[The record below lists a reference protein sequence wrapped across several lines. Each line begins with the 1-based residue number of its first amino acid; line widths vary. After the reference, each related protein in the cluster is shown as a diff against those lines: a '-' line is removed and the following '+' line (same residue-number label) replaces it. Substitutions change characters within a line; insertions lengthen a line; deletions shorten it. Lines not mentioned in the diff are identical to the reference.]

1 MSNLCS
7 LVISPLRC
15 LWFSLCILFLWVVAP
30 TTHVE
35 LSGLEYPEDCWDRQ
49 SRSMCE
55 TNRANNNRTFCTTQS
70 GFKDTSTRLRC
81 LNCREE
87 ELWGATNPERR
98 YFRKQ
103 VGRFRG
109 SKVWSHLQVFSLWDC
124 VTLGTNVSPS
134 EVHPLLFWL
143 MNCNN
148 DKKQMNYINKS
159 LKNDPS
165 TMNSAVFSAF
175 S

>member
-1 MSNLCS
+1 MSCHQHMQRERVKDSSREFKSYCSLNFSNSRTSTMSNLCS

-55 TNRANNNRTFCTTQS
+55 TNRANNNRTFRTTRS

-87 ELWGATNPERR
+87 ELRGATNPERW

-109 SKVWSHLQVFSLWDC
+109 SKVWSHLQYFIMRLRNI
-124 VTLGTNVSPS
+124 LN
-134 EVHPLLFWL
+134 
-143 MNCNN
+143 
-148 DKKQMNYINKS
+148 
-159 LKNDPS
+159 
-165 TMNSAVFSAF
+165 
-175 S
+175 